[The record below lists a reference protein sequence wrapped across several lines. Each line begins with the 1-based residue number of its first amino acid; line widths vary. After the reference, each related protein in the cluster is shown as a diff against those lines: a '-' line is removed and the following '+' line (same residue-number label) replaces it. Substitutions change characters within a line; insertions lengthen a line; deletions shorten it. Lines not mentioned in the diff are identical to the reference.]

1 MIVVTSEDVGVLEH
15 LCDEVIFVSDGFVMT
30 DQIIS
35 NIPLVYTMEKNHK
48 RTNKIGVTKTRY
60 K

>member
-1 MIVVTSEDVGVLEH
+1 MIVVTSEDAGVLEH

-35 NIPLVYTMEKNHK
+35 NIPLVYTMEKIIRELIK
-48 RTNKIGVTKTRY
+48 
-60 K
+60 